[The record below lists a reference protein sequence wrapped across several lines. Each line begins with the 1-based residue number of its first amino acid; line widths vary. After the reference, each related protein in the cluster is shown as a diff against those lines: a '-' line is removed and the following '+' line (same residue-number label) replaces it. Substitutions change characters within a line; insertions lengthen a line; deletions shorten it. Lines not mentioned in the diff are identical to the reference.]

1 VIDLTLPKRTAAE
14 VASDP
19 AVVLRIPD
27 VGGWPDPASGL
38 PRGMLLLKVTAS
50 AEPDASVVRV
60 TLTPPRMSLP
70 VAMIKASL
78 RPVEKR
84 PKLAFL
90 LLGLLVLIVVY
101 LLFRR

>member
-1 VIDLTLPKRTAAE
+1 
-14 VASDP
+14 
-19 AVVLRIPD
+19 
-27 VGGWPDPASGL
+27 
-38 PRGMLLLKVTAS
+38 
-50 AEPDASVVRV
+50 
-60 TLTPPRMSLP
+60 MSLP

-90 LLGLLVLIVVY
+90 LLVLLVMIVVY